1 MPKKLESWESDSKY
15 RTLVESIDEGYCV
28 IQVLFDEHGHAIDYA
43 FIETNPQFER
53 QTGMLGAVGR
63 TMRSFVPH
71 HEEHWF
77 ETYGEVAKSG
87 KPVRFTA
94 PAQALGKH
102 YDLYAFRVGRPE
114 QHLVA
119 VLFNDITLRT
129 ELERSLDEMNRALR
143 EADRRKDRFIAT
155 ISHELRNP
163 LAPLKVAAELLGRP
177 GLDAEKASRTRD
189 IIRRQVGQMARLL
202 DDLLDVARITQGKL
216 VLRRQPVRPT
226 ELIDNAVETVRPLIE
241 RKQQTLDVQLHSDGQ
256 LLDVDPI
263 RISQI
268 IANLVGNA
276 AKYTD
281 PGGRISLATRIE
293 DDWFVVEV
301 SDNGIGIP
309 PDKLEEVFE
318 MLSQVQ
324 ETSARNEGGLGIG
337 LALVKGLVQLHGG
350 SVSAHSEG
358 PGRGSRFTVRL
369 PTARESAEAEEP
381 SDTTPARPGRCK
393 VLVADDNRDAAESL
407 AMLLGMMGHDVRVAF
422 DGTSALSMARTFRP
436 DLAFLDIGMPRMTG
450 YEVASCLRKES
461 WSDDLMLV
469 AATGWG
475 DAEARRKSKEAGFD
489 SHLTK
494 PVGPEEVQTLL
505 TRAAERKSAP

>member
-1 MPKKLESWESDSKY
+1 
-15 RTLVESIDEGYCV
+15 
-28 IQVLFDEHGHAIDYA
+28 
-43 FIETNPQFER
+43 
-53 QTGMLGAVGR
+53 
-63 TMRSFVPH
+63 
-71 HEEHWF
+71 
-77 ETYGEVAKSG
+77 
-87 KPVRFTA
+87 
-94 PAQALGKH
+94 
-102 YDLYAFRVGRPE
+102 
-114 QHLVA
+114 
-119 VLFNDITLRT
+119 
-129 ELERSLDEMNRALR
+129 
-143 EADRRKDRFIAT
+143 
-155 ISHELRNP
+155 
-163 LAPLKVAAELLGRP
+163 
-177 GLDAEKASRTRD
+177 
-189 IIRRQVGQMARLL
+189 
-202 DDLLDVARITQGKL
+202 
-216 VLRRQPVRPT
+216 
-226 ELIDNAVETVRPLIE
+226 
-241 RKQQTLDVQLHSDGQ
+241 
-256 LLDVDPI
+256 
-263 RISQI
+263 
-268 IANLVGNA
+268 
-276 AKYTD
+276 
-281 PGGRISLATRIE
+281 
-293 DDWFVVEV
+293 
-301 SDNGIGIP
+301 
-309 PDKLEEVFE
+309 

-407 AMLLGMMGHDVRVAF
+407 AMLLGIMGHEVRVAF